1 MARIR
6 WITEDD
12 ADGPIGDA
20 YAEWK
25 AKNPG
30 RPVIPGILKCF
41 SLRPDFFRDVVSF
54 SDRLHFSEG
63 HLTRRL
69 KEMIATYVSALNQC
83 PY

>member
-6 WITEDD
+6 WVRE
-12 ADGPIGDA
+12 AEAAGPIAEAYDA
-20 YAEWK
+20 WK
-25 AKNPG
+25 AANPG
-30 RPVIPGILKCF
+30 RTEIPGILKCF
-41 SLRPDFFRDVVSF
+41 SLRPDFFRDVVAF